1 MNGIMAQRLLRVS
14 CPHCADADQPD
25 ARLLA
30 DSGISAEQAQ
40 GMTFRAGHGCGHC
53 RGTGFK
59 GRRAIGE
66 ILHLNDEIR
75 EAIIARQPIRV
86 IRAAAARN
94 GTRFLRDIALE
105 MVGRGETTLQ
115 EINRVTLVS

>member
-1 MNGIMAQRLLRVS
+1 MNGIMAQRLVRVS
-14 CPHCADADQPD
+14 CPHCAVEDLPD
-25 ARLLA
+25 VRLLA
-30 DSGISAEQAQ
+30 DSRITPEQAA
-40 GMTFRAGHGCGHC
+40 GMNFRSGRGCGHC
-53 RGTGFK
+53 RGTGYK

-66 ILHLNDEIR
+66 ILYLNDEIR

-86 IRAAAARN
+86 IREAAVRN

-115 EINRVTLVS
+115 EINRVTLVA

>member
-1 MNGIMAQRLLRVS
+1 MNGIMAQRLVRVS
-14 CPHCADADQPD
+14 CPHCAEADPPD

-30 DSGISAEQAQ
+30 DSGITPAQAA
-40 GMTFRAGHGCGHC
+40 GMNFRAGRGCGHC

-66 ILHLNDEIR
+66 ILTLNDEIR

-86 IRAAAARN
+86 IREAAAHN
-94 GTRFLRDIALE
+94 GTRFLRELALD

-115 EINRVTLVS
+115 EINRVTLVA